1 MRKPLTKPWSDGDI
15 AELRQLYSR
24 QLPLWRIAARL
35 RRPQKSVRGKLQE
48 LRCAVARPELSDSDA
63 AGTHEIVPEDRDT
76 R

>member
-1 MRKPLTKPWSDGDI
+1 MRKPLTKRWSDGDI

-48 LRCAVARPELSDSDA
+48 LRCSVNRPSLSEGGVLTTHDTTPENSD
-63 AGTHEIVPEDRDT
+63 PR
-76 R
+76 

>member
-1 MRKPLTKPWSDGDI
+1 MRKPLTKRWSDGDI

-48 LRCAVARPELSDSDA
+48 LRGSVNHPALSEGGLLAMHDATPEKGD
-63 AGTHEIVPEDRDT
+63 PR
-76 R
+76 